1 MEIVLGSNVRV
12 VLGSVAAAA
21 LIGGALAASPITPG
35 ASAAPATQKQAALVK
50 AMGLDKTVK
59 NSKQNAYVVLLKSD
73 PLLAKYGKDQL
84 DTSAAHDAQAALIK
98 SHDAIVKAADVST
111 SDVTQDLTVA
121 ANAFSV
127 NVDHAAAVRL
137 AADPKVA
144 AVVPDE
150 LVQAQGATSTAALK
164 VEHTSHDRGRTL
176 LPSRGH
182 EGHSGHGSSGHG
194 RPWYHP
200 GHASSVPTEEDFLNL
215 TGRGEAY
222 DEGVDGTGVLV
233 GVIDTGIWP
242 EHPSFADDGTLPAA
256 PTFAGDSCQFGN
268 TAANPD
274 DKPFTCNN
282 KLVGARDET
291 TTYRAVVGA
300 EPDEFVSARD
310 DEGHGTHT
318 ASTAA
323 GDADVKAFINGKY
336 VDTTSGIAPRAQV
349 IAYKALGNQGG
360 FSSDLSAAIDQAV
373 ADGVDVINYSI
384 GGGANLAGV
393 DAISFLFASDAG
405 VFSAVSAGNDGPDP
419 ETIGGPSDAPWV
431 TSVAAG
437 TETRFYQGTVRT
449 GNGKSFTGASIGGT
463 VRNARIVD
471 ATTLGNPQCDP
482 TIPFSSS
489 VKGAIVICTRGL
501 PAGRV
506 ATSLTVKDNG
516 GVGEILANVDV
527 PNQDNLFTDN
537 FWVPTVHMDQKVAD
551 QVRAYVRSA
560 HGRATASIVDTGKI
574 VKQPWKAP
582 SVTVFSSRGPSPT
595 AASIIKP
602 DITAPG
608 IQVLAGASP
617 FTDEG
622 FPGGELF
629 QAIAGTSMSSPQI
642 AGIYALVKQAHPD
655 WSQAEAKS
663 ALQTTA
669 SLDITSNDRKT
680 PATPF
685 ERGAGQVNPGKV
697 SKPGMFD
704 PGLVYDAGFNDYVAF
719 LCGAVPGFVTESTC
733 SALSG
738 AGFPTD
744 AEDLNLATIGIQALA
759 GNETVSRTVTNVSD
773 KTITV
778 YADTRDAPKG
788 YSVSVSPRKLTVPAG
803 GQASFDVTIANK
815 GNAPVG
821 EWRYGNLTW
830 RGSGYDVRST
840 IAVRG
845 TAVGAPSAV
854 SGTGAS
860 GTVDVPVKFGYDG
873 TYTAVPSGLVGS
885 APLTGSVQQDP
896 DQTYPSADDGV
907 GVAKVPVHIGDTS
920 YWRIQYVLPGDDDID
935 LYLLNSAGQVVAQST
950 AGGTDE
956 LIELS
961 HPAAGDYTLV
971 VHGWQVSGTLNFS
984 IDNWVVPTT
993 PGTLTVTS
1001 APTAAT
1007 VGEEGT
1013 VSLAWTGATPAGTY
1027 YGALDHTDG
1036 TSSLAQTIVQV
1047 TGG

>member
-1 MEIVLGSNVRV
+1 M
-12 VLGSVAAAA
+12 AAAA
-21 LIGGALAASPITPG
+21 LIGGALVAAPLTPG

-50 AMGLDKTVK
+50 ALGLGKDVRK
-59 NSKQNAYVVLLKSD
+59 SGHDAYVVLLKSD
-73 PLLAKYGKDQL
+73 PLLAEFDQDQL
-84 DTSAAHDAQAALIK
+84 ATSAARDAQGAIL
-98 SHDAIVKAADVST
+98 DAHTAIADDADVSA
-111 SDVTQDLTVA
+111 SAVTQDLTVA
-121 ANAFSV
+121 ANAFAV

-150 LVQAQGATSTAALK
+150 LFQATGLTAAAPAAPGRR
-164 VEHTSHDRGRTL
+164 THDRSHTV
-176 LPSRGH
+176 LPTHPR
-182 EGHSGHGSSGHG
+182 GHG
-194 RPWYHP
+194 RPGTRPPYHP
-200 GHASSVPTEEDFLNL
+200 GPSSSVPTEEDFLDL
-215 TGRGEAY
+215 TGHGEAY
-222 DEGVDGTGVLV
+222 DSGIDGTGVLV

-256 PTFAGDSCQFGN
+256 PVLAGDSCQFGN
-268 TAANPD
+268 TSANPD
-274 DKPFTCNN
+274 DKDFTCND
-282 KLVGARDET
+282 KLVGARDMT
-291 TTYRAVVGA
+291 KTYRAVEGA

-323 GDADVKAFINGKY
+323 GDANVKAFIKGKY

-384 GGGANLAGV
+384 GGGANLTGV

-419 ETIGGPSDAPWV
+419 ETIGGPSDVPWV

-437 TETRFYQGTVRT
+437 TETRFYQGTVQL
-449 GNGKSFTGASIGGT
+449 GNGKRLTGASIGGT

-471 ATTLGNPQCDP
+471 AATLGNAQCDP
-482 TIPFSSS
+482 EKQFSSS
-489 VKGAIVICTRGL
+489 VAGAIVICTRGL

-506 ATSLTVKDNG
+506 ATSLAVKNAG
-516 GVGEILANVDV
+516 GLGEILANVDT
-527 PNQDNLFTDN
+527 PDQDNLFTDN

-551 QVRAYVRSA
+551 RARAYVAGS
-560 HGRATASIVDTGKI
+560 HGRATASIVHTGSI

-622 FPGGELF
+622 FVQGELF

-642 AGIYALVKQAHPD
+642 AGMYALVKQAHPD

-663 ALQTTA
+663 ALQTSA

-680 PATPF
+680 PANPF
-685 ERGAGQVNPGKV
+685 ERGAGEVNPGVV
-697 SKPGMFD
+697 SKPGMFQ
-704 PGLVYDAGFNDYVAF
+704 PGLVYDAGFNDYLAF
-719 LCGAVPGFVTESTC
+719 LCGAAPGSVSAATC
-733 SALSG
+733 SKLST
-738 AGFPTD
+738 AGFPTRT
-744 AEDLNLATIGIQALA
+744 EDLNLATIGIQSLV
-759 GNETVSRTVTNVSD
+759 GNETVKRTVTNVSSRS
-773 KTITV
+773 ITV
-778 YADTRDAPKG
+778 TADTGDAPDG
-788 YSVSVSPRKLTVPAG
+788 YTMSVSPRTLTVPAG
-803 GQASFDVTIANK
+803 GKASFEVTIANN
-815 GNAPVG
+815 GAPVG
-821 EWRYGNLTW
+821 AWRFGNLTW
-830 RGSGYDVRST
+830 RGSGYSVNST

-845 TAVGAPSAV
+845 ASIGAPATVTGS
-854 SGTGAS
+854 GAS

-873 TYTAVPSGLVGS
+873 AYQAVPAGLVAS
-885 APLTGSVQQDP
+885 RPLTGTVLQDP
-896 DQTYPSADDGV
+896 DQTFGTPDDTQGGV
-907 GVAKVPVHIGDTS
+907 TKVPVTIGDTS
-920 YWRIQYVLPGDDDID
+920 YWRIQYVKPGNDDID
-935 LYLLNSAGQVVAQST
+935 LYLLDSAGKVVARST

-961 HPAAGDYTLV
+961 HPAAGSYTLA
-971 VHGWQVSGTLNFS
+971 VHGWQVTGTHTFS
-984 IDNWVVPTT
+984 IDNWVVPTGA
-993 PGTLTVTS
+993 GTLKVDS
-1001 APTAAT
+1001 APTTAT
-1007 VGEEGT
+1007 VAGTGT
-1013 VSLAWTGATPAGTY
+1013 VTLSWTGATPAGTY
-1027 YGALDHTDG
+1027 YGAVDHTDG
-1036 TSSLAQTIVQV
+1036 TNRLGQTIVKV
-1047 TGG
+1047 SGTD